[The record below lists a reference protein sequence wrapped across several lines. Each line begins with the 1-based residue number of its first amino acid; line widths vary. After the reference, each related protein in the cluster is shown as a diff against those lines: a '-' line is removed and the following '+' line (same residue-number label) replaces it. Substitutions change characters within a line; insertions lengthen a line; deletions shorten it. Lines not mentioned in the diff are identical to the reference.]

1 VPVIE
6 TGLGIMAA
14 FDRSEVVLAE
24 EVTCTNSIVTIRNA
38 VVAKFDFLLI
48 IRSNFGGLKICNK
61 FKFSHFQNNAFKRML
76 FK

>member
-24 EVTCTNSIVTIRNA
+24 EVICIHSIVTIRNA
-38 VVAKFDFLLI
+38 VVAKFDFLLTI
-48 IRSNFGGLKICNK
+48 SSNFGGLRYIINLNFHI
-61 FKFSHFQNNAFKRML
+61 FKTML
-76 FK
+76 IK